1 MRGGAAAILAAF
13 ALVASPAARAQ
24 DPSIRLETL
33 TERIAKLHAQVGQGV
48 LVERSRRALPEA
60 VRDFETALREVR
72 SRPAGPEIRD
82 NYVLLALLWTD
93 YRAWALKPATR
104 DNARKLAERAEEV
117 AWVAAKGARLSHDA
131 GRKGT
136 GLLALEAAHAA
147 TLSQR
152 LARLYLLRRWDV
164 KPETSERAA
173 PAVETELQR
182 TLDKLRAAP
191 ANTPAIETE
200 LQAAQGQLA
209 FLLQAGRELDT
220 RKAETRTLEFAAKSA
235 DHLLESMQR
244 VVRLYEGG

>member
-1 MRGGAAAILAAF
+1 MKSAAAIVAAL
-13 ALVASPAARAQ
+13 ALVALSGAHAQ
-24 DPSIRLETL
+24 DATIRLETL

-60 VRDFETALREVR
+60 LRDFEAALHEVR
-72 SRPAGPEIRD
+72 ARPAGPEIRD
-82 NYVLLALLWTD
+82 NYVLLGLLWTE

-117 AWVAAKGARLSHDA
+117 AWIAAKGARLSHDA
-131 GRKGT
+131 ARKGT
-136 GLLALEAAHAA
+136 GVLALDAGHAA

-173 PAVETELQR
+173 PAVEAELQR
-182 TLDKLRAAP
+182 VLDKLRTAP
-191 ANTPAIETE
+191 ANTPAIDTE

-220 RKAETRTLEFAAKSA
+220 RKAEMRTLEFAAKSA

>member
-1 MRGGAAAILAAF
+1 VRGAAAVLAAL
-13 ALVASPAARAQ
+13 ALLAVAGARAQ
-24 DPSIRLETL
+24 DPTIRLETL

-60 VRDFETALREVR
+60 VRDFEGALREVR
-72 SRPAGPEIRD
+72 ARPAGPEIRD

-117 AWVAAKGARLSHDA
+117 AWIAAKGARLSHDVA
-131 GRKGT
+131 RKGT
-136 GLLALEAAHAA
+136 GVLALDAGHAA

-164 KPETSERAA
+164 KPESSERAA
-173 PAVETELQR
+173 PAVEAELQR
-182 TLDKLRAAP
+182 LLEKLRTAP
-191 ANTPAIETE
+191 ANTPEIDTE
-200 LQAAQGQLA
+200 LQAAQGRLG

-220 RKAETRTLEFAAKSA
+220 RKAEMRTLEFAAKSA

>member
-1 MRGGAAAILAAF
+1 MKGAAAVLAAL
-13 ALVASPAARAQ
+13 ALLACSGARAQ
-24 DPSIRLETL
+24 DPTIRLETL
-33 TERIAKLHAQVGQGV
+33 TERIAKLHAQLGQGV
-48 LVERSRRALPEA
+48 LVERTRRALPEA
-60 VRDFETALREVR
+60 VKEFDAALREVR
-72 SRPAGPEIRD
+72 ARPAGPEIRD
-82 NYVLLALLWTD
+82 NYVLLALLWTE

-117 AWVAAKGARLSHDA
+117 AWIAAKGARLSHDA
-131 GRKGT
+131 ARKGT
-136 GLLALEAAHAA
+136 GVLALDAGHAA

-173 PAVETELQR
+173 PAVEAELQR
-182 TLDKLRAAP
+182 LLDKLRTAP

-209 FLLQAGRELDT
+209 FLLQAGRELET
-220 RKAETRTLEFAAKSA
+220 RKAEMRTLEFAAKSA

-244 VVRLYEGG
+244 VVRLYEGD

>member
-1 MRGGAAAILAAF
+1 MKGAAAMLAAF
-13 ALVASPAARAQ
+13 ALAAFPAARAQ
-24 DPSIRLETL
+24 DASIRLETL

-60 VRDFETALREVR
+60 LRDFETALREVR
-72 SRPAGPEIRD
+72 TRPAGPEIRD
-82 NYVLLALLWTD
+82 NYVLLALLWTE
-93 YRAWALKPATR
+93 YRGWALKPATR

-117 AWVAAKGARLSHDA
+117 AWVAAKGARLSQDA

-173 PAVETELQR
+173 PAVEAELQR
-182 TLDKLRAAP
+182 TLEKLRAAP
-191 ANTPAIETE
+191 VNTPAIETE

-220 RKAETRTLEFAAKSA
+220 RKAEARTLEFAAKSA

-244 VVRLYEGG
+244 VVRLYEGE